1 MSSVHDCAFAFQY
14 LSRTTAISV
23 SKGTLLSQ
31 VTIMDLE
38 KLTIMY
44 KMVENIII

>member
-1 MSSVHDCAFAFQY
+1 MTVLLLSNTY
-14 LSRTTAISV
+14 LEQTAISV